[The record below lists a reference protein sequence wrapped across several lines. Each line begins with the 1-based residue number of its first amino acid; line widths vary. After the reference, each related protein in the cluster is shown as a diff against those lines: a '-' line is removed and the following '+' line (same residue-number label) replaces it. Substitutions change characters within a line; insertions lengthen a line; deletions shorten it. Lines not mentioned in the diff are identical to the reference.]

1 MIGSSIVFFM
11 NNPNLNPD
19 PNPEL
24 DPKLRLK
31 PDLYPKNNTV
41 GSATLLSN

>member
-1 MIGSSIVFFM
+1 MIASSFVFFM

-31 PDLYPKNNTV
+31 PDPYPKNNNV
-41 GSATLLSN
+41 GSAVLLSN